1 MKAIQIERPDQT
13 VLVDIQIPKLKDN
26 EILVKVMAS
35 GIYFY
40 RIKIDT
46 GLMEIKKMI
55 YLM

>member
-1 MKAIQIERPDQT
+1 MKVIQIESPDYT
-13 VLVDIQIPKLKDN
+13 VLVDLQLPKLKDN

-35 GIYFY
+35 GVYFY